1 MLVHLVLERPREKDK
16 KAWCRVK
23 FRSSL
28 AWMWVMFHTFQ
39 FEDDHL
45 SISFHIVS
53 SFHSLVTFQF
63 AFHCNIWLYYVVEMW
78 PGMPLRKTGSNSTA
92 PYSSIQL
99 HTAEIRN
106 PSLNLWQVTE
116 RKALSRISLWGP
128 EVSYLLNTETSGPH
142 NATTSSPR
150 GTVPNPL
157 SFWVY
162 NDFIMA

>member
-1 MLVHLVLERPREKDK
+1 MQGEVPLFISLNVGHVSYFSVRR
-16 KAWCRVK
+16 
-23 FRSSL
+23 RSSFNIFPYCFIFSFTCHFSVCFSLQHL
-28 AWMWVMFHTFQ
+28 AV
-39 FEDDHL
+39 
-45 SISFHIVS
+45 
-53 SFHSLVTFQF
+53 
-63 AFHCNIWLYYVVEMW
+63 
-78 PGMPLRKTGSNSTA
+78 LRCGDVARDASAENWKWQQH
-92 PYSSIQL
+92 SSIQL
-99 HTAEIRN
+99 HTAPIRN